1 MEISETTK
9 KLYASHARRFDRWIN
24 SNGRPAH
31 EPGSW
36 VEALDV
42 LTKRLGRRSWRLYRN
57 AITWHLR
64 GTYGPD
70 HADHFLVATGT
81 LEKPPEKK
89 RKLARHIDPVVMMV
103 LVAAL
108 RRRRGSNGK
117 RLADL
122 MIAMVLTGIRQREWT
137 ATTLSADRKMLTIR
151 NAKYRPDKHDVP
163 GRGNGEV
170 RQLILDDD
178 IPGPLMGSIVRTVD
192 WLHGRHWPNIAANI
206 NRIFRSTVK
215 DCRKSG
221 ALPAQW
227 EKVRVYDCRHQFS
240 ADAKAGLS
248 LLAGEVAAAMGHRSV
263 VTAISHYGKRKHATG
278 GRSVVRPSAASVAAV
293 SHDSIGK
300 AQKMIGRTQEKLQL
314 AGRVQYEKGNP
325 ETDGMLAAA
334 SDQINAM
341 EVKVTV

>member
-36 VEALDV
+36 VEALDA

-64 GTYGPD
+64 AAYGQTC
-70 HADHFLVATGT
+70 ADQFLVATGT

-89 RKLARHIDPVVMMV
+89 RKLARHIDPVVLMV

-108 RRRRGSNGK
+108 RKRRGTNGK

-137 ATTLSADRKMLTIR
+137 ATALSPDGKMLTIQ
-151 NAKYRPDKHDVP
+151 NAKYRPDQKGTP
-163 GRGNGEV
+163 GRGNGAA

-178 IPGPLMGSIVRTVD
+178 MPEQLKSSIVRTVE
-192 WLHGRHWPNIAANI
+192 WLHGRHWPNIAANV
-206 NRIFRSTVK
+206 NRIFRTTVK
-215 DCRKSG
+215 ECRKSG

-278 GRSVVRPSAASVAAV
+278 GRSAVRPSAASIAAV
-293 SHDSIGK
+293 SNDSIAK
-300 AQKMIGRTQEKLQL
+300 AERMVGRTQEKLQL

-325 ETDGMLAAA
+325 ETAGMLASAN
-334 SDQINAM
+334 DQINAM